1 MPATNRAA
9 PAVHS
14 VRGTMPTIWGHLEN
28 VGTAPARTSH
38 IQVRTLLPGGIV
50 IRVRANIGAQTLI
63 ARGTEPVDVS
73 GLRDGEFVEVSY
85 RHGREGGRDGWM
97 LTRSTCD
104 RSKPSLA
111 DPATGDSVLP
121 FVGIG

>member
-9 PAVHS
+9 SAVRS
-14 VRGTMPTIWGHLEN
+14 VRGIMPTIWGHLEK
-28 VGTAPARTSH
+28 VDGLSARSPR

-73 GLRDGEFVEVSY
+73 GLREGEFVEVSY
-85 RHGREGGRDGWM
+85 RHGRDGRLD
-97 LTRSTCD
+97 
-104 RSKPSLA
+104 A
-111 DPATGDSVLP
+111 DTIYVRPEQTV
-121 FVGIG
+121 VG

>member
-14 VRGTMPTIWGHLEN
+14 VRGTMPTIWGHLEK
-28 VGTAPARTSH
+28 VDEPSTRSPH

-63 ARGTEPVDVS
+63 ARGTEPVLVS
-73 GLRDGEFVEVSY
+73 GLREGEFVEVSY
-85 RHGREGGRDGWM
+85 RHGREGRLD
-97 LTRSTCD
+97 
-104 RSKPSLA
+104 A
-111 DPATGDSVLP
+111 DTIYV
-121 FVGIG
+121 IE